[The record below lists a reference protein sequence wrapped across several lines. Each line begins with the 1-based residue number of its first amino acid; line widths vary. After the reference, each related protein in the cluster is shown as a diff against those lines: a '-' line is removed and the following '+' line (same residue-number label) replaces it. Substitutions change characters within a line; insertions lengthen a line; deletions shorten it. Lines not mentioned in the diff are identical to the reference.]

1 MNKNFRLSVFS
12 SLRYNSAAKIFDA
25 LFAIIFGIT
34 MARILDPSVFGLL
47 AIASIFTGISAIFID
62 FGTGDAVIRHDEKKI
77 NNQFLSS
84 IFWFNTLIGVFVSI
98 ILILLSGF
106 IAQFFEKI
114 IIQKIITIFS
124 LNIIFAAMSIVPRS
138 IIKKKL
144 DFKSIFYERIII
156 LPISGIAGIKLALD
170 GYGLWSIVLQQ
181 IIVVTGGTL
190 LIIHLSKWRPSFSF
204 NISHINDIFH
214 FSSYLSGTKILNY
227 FTKKGD
233 LFLIGKFIGDY
244 QLGIYSKGYQ
254 LTVKMLKTI
263 NGIAIGVLFPS
274 ISKFKNDQEKLK
286 SSFLRVSEVM
296 FSIYGFIFLIGL
308 LYSEVLVSIIL
319 GHKWKD
325 LSPMIPIF
333 LLLALFFGFSSIGSH
348 YLKALGRTKTL
359 FKIIIFTSIFTML
372 SFIIGISWGIIG
384 VASGYLISTMLLSSI
399 LIFKS
404 AMILNINIKNY
415 LPIFIIETCVFIFTA
430 VIVKF
435 ILNKTLFHSEIIYF
449 VSGVLIALFVQ
460 YLYHFLFD
468 TFLYRSLK
476 EFFLWK

>member
-25 LFAIIFGIT
+25 LFTIIFGIT

-62 FGTGDAVIRHDEKKI
+62 FGTGDAIIRYDEKKI

-84 IFWFNTLIGVFVSI
+84 IFWFNTLIGVFISI
-98 ILILLSGF
+98 ILILLSGL

-114 IIQKIITIFS
+114 IIQKIIIIFS
-124 LNIIFAAMSIVPRS
+124 FNIIFAAMSNVPRS
-138 IIKKKL
+138 IIRKKL

-156 LPISGIAGIKLALD
+156 LPISGIVGIKLALN
-170 GYGLWSIVLQQ
+170 GSGLWSVVLQQ
-181 IIVVTGGTL
+181 IIVIVGGTL
-190 LIIHLSKWRPSFSF
+190 LIIHLSKWRPNFSF
-204 NISHINDIFH
+204 KIDHINDIFH

-263 NGIAIGVLFPS
+263 NGIIIGVLFPS
-274 ISKFKNDQEKLK
+274 ISKFKNDHEKLRL
-286 SSFLRVSEVM
+286 SFIRVSEVI
-296 FSIYGFIFLIGL
+296 FSIYGFIFLIGY
-308 LYSEVLVSIIL
+308 LYSEILVRIIL
-319 GHKWKD
+319 GHKWQD
-325 LSPMIPIF
+325 LSPLIPIF

-348 YLKALGRTKTL
+348 YLKALGRTKIL
-359 FKIIIFTSIFTML
+359 FRVVLFTSIFTL
-372 SFIIGISWGIIG
+372 ISFIVGINWGIIG
-384 VASGYLISTMLLSSI
+384 VASGYLISTILLSFI

-404 AMILNINIKNY
+404 AMILNIDIKNY
-415 LPIFIIETCVFIFTA
+415 LPIFMRETCVFIFTA
-430 VIVKF
+430 LIIKLF
-435 ILNKTLFHSEIIYF
+435 IYKILFHSEIIYLVGGIF
-449 VSGVLIALFVQ
+449 TALFIQ

-468 TFLYRSLK
+468 TFLYKSSKEFISLK
-476 EFFLWK
+476 